1 MAENYIARQDER
13 GSINISEDVIAVM
26 VGAAIREIEGVAGLS
41 NTIGSE
47 LADFIGRKSVTKGV
61 KVQFDDEKIVVDVIV
76 MVRFG
81 VKINEVG
88 VKIQEAVAGAV
99 ESMTGLACREVNV
112 HVQGVSFPEP
122 EPAPA
127 EEAPAE

>member
-26 VGAAIREIEGVAGLS
+26 VGAAIREVEGVAGLA

-61 KVQFDDEKIVVDVIV
+61 KVQFADDKITVDVIV

-88 VKIQEAVAGAV
+88 EKVQEAVACAV
-99 ESMTGLACREVNV
+99 ENMTGLESIVNV
-112 HVQGVSFPEP
+112 HISGISYEK
-122 EPAPA
+122 
-127 EEAPAE
+127 

>member
-88 VKIQEAVAGAV
+88 EKIQEAVANAV
-99 ESMTGLACREVNV
+99 EGMTGLGSIVNV
-112 HVQGVSFPEP
+112 HISGISYEK
-122 EPAPA
+122 
-127 EEAPAE
+127 